1 MVGGGENDILQRLGE
16 RVEILFDI
24 TRTTCEWVMHNEQ
37 LIGKGAA
44 VGRARE
50 ITRVPAKKVVKQM
63 FCKGKMKSY

>member
-24 TRTTCEWVMHNEQ
+24 TRTTCECVMHNEQ
-37 LIGKGAA
+37 LIGKGVA

-50 ITRVPAKKVVKQM
+50 ITRVPAKKSRKANVL
-63 FCKGKMKSY
+63 